1 MSWKCLLGDRI
12 YPGIR
17 TLLES
22 LKCWINIM
30 ATVILTGAQRGAVY
44 GLGPYNLQAEG
55 LGLRPRIVGDQSPQ
69 SRCSGEVLPGA
80 RQPTAP
86 RRG

>member
-1 MSWKCLLGDRI
+1 MFWKCLLGDRI
-12 YPGIR
+12 HPGVR

-30 ATVILTGAQRGAVY
+30 AIVTLTGAQRAVY
-44 GLGPYNLQAEG
+44 GLGPYSLQAEG
-55 LGLRPRIVGDQSPQ
+55 LGLRPRIVGVQSPQ

-80 RQPTAP
+80 PQPTAP
-86 RRG
+86 GRG